1 MPVGKYEYIYQV
13 IGKNAWNINTPNRI
27 QFDMKEKKAEF
38 FMSGALVDIFPL
50 ESLLTSLNAISQKK
64 SNMDGSNLSKEEM
77 TFDVTGKKY
86 V

>member
-1 MPVGKYEYIYQV
+1 
-13 IGKNAWNINTPNRI
+13 
-27 QFDMKEKKAEF
+27 MKEKKAEF

>member
-1 MPVGKYEYIYQV
+1 M
-13 IGKNAWNINTPNRI
+13 GKNAWNINAPNRI

-38 FMSGALVDIFPL
+38 FMNGALVDTFPL

-77 TFDVTGKKY
+77 TFELTGKKY
-86 V
+86 I